1 MLLKCALLG
10 FQKYVP
16 SEHPEVP
23 TGNLTTEGYKRS
35 HPVPRNHLLRTTRGG
50 RKGDDSQ
57 PDLHPLTICPFST
70 VGDRTTQLICNE
82 FECKLTVPEYT

>member
-1 MLLKCALLG
+1 MSPGEGAVLLECAVLG

-35 HPVPRNHLLRTTRGG
+35 HPVPRNHLLRTTRGEG
-50 RKGDDSQ
+50 RV
-57 PDLHPLTICPFST
+57 IAN
-70 VGDRTTQLICNE
+70 LI
-82 FECKLTVPEYT
+82 YTP